1 MLDNVS
7 LCKVNASIWTKRLG
21 TKAVFSMLAV
31 EISHGDFCDLADAL
45 EYFGLLFGPCFDVSH
60 TVDDET
66 GDYEND
72 FIDISCTN
80 FYLNVNG
87 DRVLFRHYYNV
98 EGDVT
103 ETYITY
109 PNRLLRL
116 DDLATELAFSLCS
129 GDEQTE
135 NVRLARLLA
144 TYVSDLRLY
153 AHSSERLTKVA
164 HVMRE
169 GLRASD
175 IREYV
180 VVPHYDPYSRLIDC
194 HAGIDEIPF

>member
-1 MLDNVS
+1 
-7 LCKVNASIWTKRLG
+7 
-21 TKAVFSMLAV
+21 MLAV

-45 EYFGLLFGPCFDVSH
+45 EYFGLLFGPCFNVSH
-60 TVDDET
+60 SVDDET
-66 GDYEND
+66 GEYEND

-80 FYLNVNG
+80 FYLIVNG

-109 PNRLLRL
+109 PNRLKRFY
-116 DDLATELAFSLCS
+116 DLVTELSFSLCS
-129 GDEQTE
+129 GEEQLE

-144 TYVSDLRLY
+144 TYVSELRRY
-153 AHSSERLTKVA
+153 AHSSERLTRTA

-169 GLRASD
+169 GLHRRD
-175 IREYV
+175 VLDYV
-180 VVPHYDPYSRLIDC
+180 IVPRYDSYSRLVDSHIRY
-194 HAGIDEIPF
+194 DEIPF